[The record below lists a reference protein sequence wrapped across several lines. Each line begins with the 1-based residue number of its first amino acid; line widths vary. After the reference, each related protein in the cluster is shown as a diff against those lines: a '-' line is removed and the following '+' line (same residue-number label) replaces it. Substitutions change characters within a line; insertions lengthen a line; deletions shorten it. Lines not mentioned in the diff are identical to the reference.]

1 MYKHVY
7 FSVLN
12 YHSVNGGVRLL
23 FVSANSTPGARS
35 VSLQLISLN
44 EVYQTDHLERL
55 YRYLNVKLLS

>member
-1 MYKHVY
+1 M
-7 FSVLN
+7 
-12 YHSVNGGVRLL
+12 RLL

-44 EVYQTDHLERL
+44 EVHQTDHLERL